1 AGAAAIGMGVLPAAA
16 AEEGYLK
23 LLPALAA
30 LRTQVVVIRRGQ
42 SFSGRELLCQEEAG
56 LVQDV
61 GGHLDLPGR
70 AVAAVVPKESLVAL
84 VFVSRE
90 VYHRAMAMQSE
101 ISVRRAVDS
110 CCRLPFL
117 RHTPLKELYRLSR
130 YLQEITFQPGEVV
143 LNQGRENGFIYFL
156 VSGEVQV
163 VLDLPDTSE
172 PLVLAAAMAALSSCK
187 LTPQQAQALAAHVA
201 ATPAAT
207 GYGAGRLARDSIIH
221 TTVTADGT
229 APPNGGAAPAALA
242 LAAAAAAAGGPSGS
256 GGSQSLPSFGVTRRI
271 VLGRRGSGVVL
282 GDDLLREKRLTVG
295 VVATSRC
302 VCLAVSPQ
310 RFTMCCD
317 PLTLRLFHKLRVQH
331 SATALFTDSLVQQE
345 DRAALGAMF
354 REAVLTQS
362 YGPASLKRLEAPEPK
377 AWKAPNVRPEEIAIP
392 ADQVFQQRPEHKTV
406 TNASSSSNGGTA
418 SSSAAVT
425 TTAHSGGGAGGG
437 RGSGGGSTGQGLGAS
452 SAAQTSH
459 TAPANGSTASAGPGS
474 LPPGAVAA
482 VDGSPPRLYGGLTVS
497 LVQGLVGRGA
507 EVGSMATFLQRIKT
521 SEADAL
527 ALPGG
532 SGGRD
537 GQLGPRDLDMSQQ
550 MRGITAQPQKV
561 YTDMHEAAC
570 MAVIKV
576 ELAPGQLDVR
586 LDPLAQVLDDIVVQW
601 SDLAHRWGL
610 QLVRWRT
617 HDYFLVTPLD
627 TATSR
632 GGKRSRVRIVADTL
646 LSMAAEFRRIVA
658 QNEIPHLS
666 MCAGMAIGGLFSSY
680 DSGHFLVHCSG
691 QAYTAAQHLCRMA
704 CEESHWQGTLLVAD
718 SVAQALSRT
727 HKVTFSAGGSVLVGA
742 VGGPPGSPRT
752 LAHQPTGRSIAT
764 SVGLD
769 GDEDDEPVSQGT
781 RPYFKRGGDGGGGSR
796 RLLLTSSMD
805 SGRAAH
811 FLRVDTEGHY
821 LDEGDPYGGEDYD
834 MGSGKAG
841 RNLQHALSSNHRT
854 LPRMVSVTASLPH
867 LSNQH
872 SQHTLT
878 PHSTGTQQ
886 QRSGRRYLS
895 NSLSAVTSGI
905 SNSGVENP
913 GHGNGNGGS
922 CVGSPRS
929 PRGLRHTTIRLA
941 PLGSPIDAADSGAE
955 PSSRSDDP
963 QYHNR
968 QQSTRRPMGQSEP
981 RVSFHSKQ
989 ALLRHSGDGSSGT
1002 NLRSSM
1008 SGTSPVQISMS
1019 RLEET
1024 GSGAG
1029 AEAGTSPAAASV
1041 AASTMWPHMDR
1052 TDKLCDTG
1060 SGVCGAS
1067 THDSQRST
1075 GVGLRL
1081 TANAHRRE
1089 RIAAGNA
1096 MSYRQQLLQEITQ
1109 LRHQNQEP
1117 SPSKPSPQLQQ
1128 SQQLGSRRGRG
1139 RQGPPGVS
1147 ESGYMSDVE
1156 GSVGSGRSPWRE
1168 AGGAAAKGNG
1178 SDNGN
1183 SNGTSSARVNKS
1195 VLRSLSPSA
1204 AAPPLAPTLQLNV
1217 EQTLSPSPVPAGL
1230 QQQIEQQAEE
1240 QLQPQTKHQQQ
1251 DESVAGANVLTA
1263 TTPPMDTAAVLAGPD
1278 SSLLHVNDATQIP
1291 EPIELRRCSLS
1302 ELLRIDR
1309 TSVDGV
1315 LSGAGLVVEEP
1326 GGPPSEARAH
1336 PLSQSQ
1342 SPVENEAVT
1351 QYPEPTSSPPRCPSF
1366 SPAPKRSSGSSVCL
1380 SPIMGLTS
1388 KPPHSPGRVRVVS
1401 PEKQQSPRAPSPGYV
1416 TAAVRAVEVPDEVS
1430 GGSGRRG
1437 GGSSSGGS
1445 GSSAVAVVAARDTGG
1460 VNKGVKSPTTQLAV
1474 GGPDV
1479 VSIAAAAAAAAAAAG
1494 APLLT
1499 LPARPIGVPSRRA
1512 PLGTQRPTS
1521 PYIPFSAID
1530 PTSDAAVVARGGSPP
1545 LHTGPPGTAGTVS
1558 YIPKLVACNYGYLQ
1572 IPSKS
1577 RTRSSHGSAV
1587 RHDVVDG
1594 DGPSGPEVT
1603 VLRNIVAGGSG
1614 TYSRNTS
1621 ANAFGESAAW
1631 VLHVASR
1638 PTSVTPA
1645 SGRGT
1650 SPVPSTAAGGG
1661 SGGSGG
1667 GGGGGGGGSG
1677 VIPQIAADAAD
1688 PGAESWA
1695 GIRRLP
1701 GSSLGTPSTPKTPSR
1716 GRGSGPTTVNAAL
1729 VSRQCSPPP
1738 LSAASGGSGG
1748 GGGPGSGGRTSSSRR
1763 RGGSWQDL
1771 GSQRAAEQYA
1781 ASLPLGLVSVS
1792 FSTAGLS
1799 RVPPLQRML
1808 YLESLALSYNHL
1820 VELASEQVM
1829 GLSQNLKVLTLVSAD
1844 LDELPPDLGTLLPG
1858 LVELN
1863 LCSNRLVSLP
1873 PTIGSMTRLRSLS
1886 VAHNQLTSL
1895 PTSLYNLAT
1904 LEHLLLQYNRLTVI
1918 DEALGNLRQLQALD
1932 LGFNRITQLPNETT
1946 ALGGCLT
1953 RLAMPYNQLE
1963 ALPPGFLLSMTH
1975 LAVLALDFNPHL
1987 ASDPQLGGG
1996 RGSSKIV
2003 NGAADAPAD
2012 AVAVAAAATSESF
2025 RSRSPSRLAMSSA
2038 ASRGTASGPPGA
2050 PSTEQS
2056 MGTELSFAPLPDPT
2070 APSVTTLS
2078 APLPSGGS
2086 LQEGLSVSTS
2096 VIVASTSA
2104 LSNLL
2109 KASAAPGAAAPMPM
2123 SPLPPTPTSPAPG
2136 AGPTASQMLP
2146 ALRVLSLSAVQLVQ
2160 VPSWIPAGLQVL
2172 DLSRNNLRRMP
2183 AWLCRRL
2190 APSLTVLRLH
2200 TNRLESLPSEIRTMS
2215 QLQLLSLE
2223 ENPLSSPERIATP
2236 QGAGWAAEWLYRKK
2250 YRSRPEILASLVA
2263 EHTGLTGAISG
2274 LAGGASTVTM
2284 GAVSTDSFA
2293 VTGGAGGGGGSI
2305 AGGSK
2310 SGAAS
2315 AAVASVGVSS
2325 GMGSQTRSL
2334 RRGVTGGSNT
2344 HAAA

>member
-1 AGAAAIGMGVLPAAA
+1 AGAGGGAKAGAAAIGMGVLPAAA

-30 LRTQVVVIRRGQ
+30 LRTQVVVIRQGQ

-130 YLQEITFQPGEVV
+130 YLQEVTFQPGEVV

-172 PLVLAAAMAALSSCK
+172 PLALAAAMAALSGCK
-187 LTPQQAQALAAHVA
+187 LTPQQAQALAAHA
-201 ATPAAT
+201 AAAPAAT
-207 GYGAGRLARDSIIH
+207 GHGAGRLARDSIIH

-229 APPNGGAAPAALA
+229 APPNGGSAPAALA
-242 LAAAAAAAGGPSGS
+242 LAAVAAAVGGPSGS
-256 GGSQSLPSFGVTRRI
+256 SGSQSLPSFGVTRRI

-392 ADQVFQQRPEHKTV
+392 ADQVFQQRPAHKTV
-406 TNASSSSNGGTA
+406 TNASPSSNGGPA
-418 SSSAAVT
+418 SSSLAVT
-425 TTAHSGGGAGGG
+425 TTAHSGGGAGGS
-437 RGSGGGSTGQGLGAS
+437 RVSGGGSTGSGLGTF

-459 TAPANGSTASAGPGS
+459 TAPVNGSTGSAGAGS
-474 LPPGAVAA
+474 LLPGAVAG
-482 VDGSPPRLYGGLTVS
+482 VDGGPPRLYGGLTVS

-527 ALPGG
+527 ALPSG

-617 HDYFLVTPLD
+617 HDYVLVTQLD
-627 TATSR
+627 TATSP
-632 GGKRSRVRIVADTL
+632 GGKRSRVRIMADTL

-727 HKVTFSAGGSVLVGA
+727 HKVTFAAGGSVLVGA
-742 VGGPPGSPRT
+742 VGGPPGSPRA

-805 SGRAAH
+805 SGRVAH
-811 FLRVDTEGHY
+811 FLRVDTEG
-821 LDEGDPYGGEDYD
+821 GDDGDLYGGEEYGL
-834 MGSGKAG
+834 GSGKAG
-841 RNLQHALSSNHRT
+841 RNLQHVLSSNHRT

-867 LSNQH
+867 LYNQH
-872 SQHTLT
+872 SHHTLT

-895 NSLSAVTSGI
+895 NSLSALASGT
-905 SNSGVENP
+905 SNSVVENP
-913 GHGNGNGGS
+913 GYGNGNGGG
-922 CVGSPRS
+922 CGGSPKSPRGS
-929 PRGLRHTTIRLA
+929 PRGLRHTTTRLA
-941 PLGSPIDAADSGAE
+941 PMGSPIDAADGGVE
-955 PSSRSDDP
+955 PSGRSDDP
-963 QYHNR
+963 HHQKR
-968 QQSTRRPMGQSEP
+968 QQTTRRPTGQSEP

-989 ALLRHSGDGSSGT
+989 SLVRHSGDGGSGT

-1008 SGTSPVQISMS
+1008 SEASPVQLTMS

-1024 GSGAG
+1024 GAGVG
-1029 AEAGTSPAAASV
+1029 AEVGTTPAAASV

-1052 TDKLCDTG
+1052 TDKLCDNG
-1060 SGVCGAS
+1060 SGMWGAS
-1067 THDSQRST
+1067 IQDSQRST
-1075 GVGLRL
+1075 GAGLRL
-1081 TANAHRRE
+1081 TANAHHRE

-1096 MSYRQQLLQEITQ
+1096 MSYRQQLLQEVTQ
-1109 LRHQNQEP
+1109 LRHQRQNQEQ

-1128 SQQLGSRRGRG
+1128 RQQSGPRRCRW

-1147 ESGYMSDVE
+1147 DSGYLSDVE

-1168 AGGAAAKGNG
+1168 AGGAAANGNG
-1178 SDNGN
+1178 NDNG
-1183 SNGTSSARVNKS
+1183 NGTSSARMNKS
-1195 VLRSLSPSA
+1195 ALRSLSPSA
-1204 AAPPLAPTLQLNV
+1204 AVPTSTPALQLSV
-1217 EQTLSPSPVPAGL
+1217 EHTPSPSPVSAGL

-1240 QLQPQTKHQQQ
+1240 QLQPQTQQQQQ
-1251 DESVAGANVLTA
+1251 DQPVAGADVLTA
-1263 TTPPMDTAAVLAGPD
+1263 TTPPMDTASPD
-1278 SSLLHVNDATQIP
+1278 PSVVHVNVNDATQSP
-1291 EPIELRRCSLS
+1291 EPIELRQCSLS
-1302 ELLRIDR
+1302 EL
-1309 TSVDGV
+1309 S
-1315 LSGAGLVVEEP
+1315 
-1326 GGPPSEARAH
+1326 H
-1336 PLSQSQ
+1336 PHSQ
-1342 SPVENEAVT
+1342 SPVENQEVA
-1351 QYPEPTSSPPRCPSF
+1351 QIPEPTSSPPRCPSL
-1366 SPAPKRSSGSSVCL
+1366 SPNPTRSSSSNVCL

-1388 KPPHSPGRVRVVS
+1388 KPPHTPGRVRVVS
-1401 PEKQQSPRAPSPGYV
+1401 PEKKQSPRTPSPGYV
-1416 TAAVRAVEVPDEVS
+1416 TAAVRAVEGADEVS
-1430 GGSGRRG
+1430 GGSGGRG

-1445 GSSAVAVVAARDTGG
+1445 GSSAVAVATRDSGG
-1460 VNKGVKSPTTQLAV
+1460 VDKGGKSPTTQLAV
-1474 GGPDV
+1474 GASDV
-1479 VSIAAAAAAAAAAAG
+1479 VSIAAAAAAAAAAG

-1545 LHTGPPGTAGTVS
+1545 PHTGPPGTAGTVS

-1577 RTRSSHGSAV
+1577 RSRSRHGSAV

-1594 DGPSGPEVT
+1594 DGASPTGPEVT
-1603 VLRNIVAGGSG
+1603 VLRNIGAGGSG
-1614 TYSRNTS
+1614 SYSRSPS
-1621 ANAFGESAAW
+1621 ANAFVESAAW
-1631 VLHVASR
+1631 VLPFASR
-1638 PTSVTPA
+1638 PTSVTLA

-1650 SPVPSTAAGGG
+1650 SPVPLTAAGGG

-1667 GGGGGGGGSG
+1667 SGGGGSGSG
-1677 VIPQIAADAAD
+1677 VIPQIATDAAD
-1688 PGAESWA
+1688 AGSWA

-1701 GSSLGTPSTPKTPSR
+1701 GSSLETPSTPKTPSP
-1716 GRGSGPTTVNAAL
+1716 GRGGGPTTINAAL

-1738 LSAASGGSGG
+1738 PSAASGGSGG
-1748 GGGPGSGGRTSSSRR
+1748 GGPASGGRSSPSRR

-1781 ASLPLGLVSVS
+1781 ASLPLGLMSVS

-1820 VELASEQVM
+1820 VGLASEQVM
-1829 GLSQNLKVLTLVSAD
+1829 GLSPNLKVLTLVSAD

-1886 VAHNQLTSL
+1886 VAHNQLNSL
-1895 PTSLYNLAT
+1895 PTSLYTLAT
-1904 LEHLLLQYNRLTVI
+1904 LEHLLLQHNRLTVI

-1987 ASDPQLGGG
+1987 AADPQLGGG
-1996 RGSSKIV
+1996 RGSSKTV
-2003 NGAADAPAD
+2003 NGAAPDAPAD
-2012 AVAVAAAATSESF
+2012 AVAAAAAATSDSL
-2025 RSRSPSRLAMSSA
+2025 RSRSPSRLTMSSVASRAA
-2038 ASRGTASGPPGA
+2038 ASGAPGA

-2096 VIVASTSA
+2096 VIVASASA
-2104 LSNLL
+2104 LSHLL
-2109 KASAAPGAAAPMPM
+2109 KASAAPGAAVPMPM

-2136 AGPTASQMLP
+2136 AAPTAPQMLP
-2146 ALRVLSLSAVQLVQ
+2146 ALRILSLSAVQLVQ

-2223 ENPLSSPERIATP
+2223 ENPVSSPERIATP

-2274 LAGGASTVTM
+2274 LAGGASTATM

-2293 VTGGAGGGGGSI
+2293 VTGGGAGGGGGSI

-2310 SGAAS
+2310 SGAAL
-2315 AAVASVGVSS
+2315 AAAASVGGSS
-2325 GMGSQTRSL
+2325 GVVSQTRSL